1 MINNIFDTHTH
12 YNDEKFDENRE
23 ELLNSLPSKGIDKVI
38 NVGASID
45 ESYESVNLSKK
56 YDYIYAAVG
65 IHPYNVQNLS
75 SSYLD
80 ELEKLS
86 KEEKVVAIGEIGLD
100 YHDNDIDRGLQQKIF
115 KEQLS
120 LASELNIPV
129 IIHSREADK
138 DTIDILK
145 QFKLSGVVH
154 CFSSH
159 YEIAKILIDMGFYL
173 GFTGVITF
181 KNNEKQIK
189 SVMNSP
195 LEKILIETDCPYM
208 APVPY
213 RGKVCNSTMLP
224 YIIEKISYIKNKTSQ
239 EIADITNSNACNLFN
254 IK

>member
-1 MINNIFDTHTH
+1 MVNNIFDTHTH

-23 ELLNSLPSKGIDKVI
+23 ELLNSLPSKGIDKVT

-239 EIADITNSNACNLFN
+239 EIANITNSNACNLFN